1 MFEEKKPFLPPNVK
15 PLADKEL
22 MEAENS
28 SLTNDQLQR
37 KLMLIDIES
46 RASQAELTRHQTAQ
60 FKMKQAEQ
68 KDKFWSRGRELK
80 NTAASQKKHQDG
92 CSHRKGGRS
101 IEALQRGGT
110 DASDHSLI
118 RHLLPHNEWFVRCQR
133 CGKTWRP
140 PHVEDFDLKTVEGK
154 AAFEQAKVD
163 YKWAMEAPTNNTPST
178 GITFKH
184 QSEDDDKTAKQF
196 VHDVMQD
203 VNLR

>member
-1 MFEEKKPFLPPNVK
+1 MSEQEQPVKKLN
-15 PLADKEL
+15 DKQL

-46 RASQAELTRHQTAQ
+46 RVSQAELTRHQTAQ

-68 KDKFWSRGRELK
+68 KDKFWSRGRELR
-80 NTAASQKKHQDG
+80 NTEASQKKHQEG
-92 CSHRKGGRS
+92 CSHRKGGRG

-118 RHLLPHNEWFVRCQR
+118 KHLLPWNEWYIRCQR
-133 CGKTWRP
+133 CGRTWKP
-140 PHVEDFDLKTVEGK
+140 THAEDYDLTTPEGK
-154 AAFEQAKVD
+154 AAFEQAKID
-163 YKWAMEAPTNNTPST
+163 YKWAMDAPTNNSSSS
-178 GITFKH
+178 GITFRH
-184 QSEDDDKTAKQF
+184 TSEDDNKTANKF
-196 VHDVMQD
+196 VHESIKE

>member
-1 MFEEKKPFLPPNVK
+1 MSEQEQPVKKLK
-15 PLADKEL
+15 DKEL

-46 RASQAELTRHQTAQ
+46 RVSQAELTRHQTAQ

-92 CSHRKGGRS
+92 CSHRKGGRG
-101 IEALQRGGT
+101 IEALQKGGT

-118 RHLLPHNEWFVRCQR
+118 KHLLPWNEWYIRCQR
-133 CGKTWRP
+133 CGKTWKP
-140 PHVEDFDLKTVEGK
+140 PHAEDYDLKTPEGK
-154 AAFEQAKVD
+154 ESFEQAKVD
-163 YKWAMEAPTNNTPST
+163 YKWATDAPTGNTAST
-178 GITFKH
+178 GITFQYH
-184 QSEDDDKTAKQF
+184 SEDDDRSAKEF
-196 VHDVMQD
+196 VHDTVKE

>member
-1 MFEEKKPFLPPNVK
+1 MSDPQLPVKKLN
-15 PLADKEL
+15 DKEL

-46 RASQAELTRHQTAQ
+46 RVSQAELTRHQTAQ

-80 NTAASQKKHQDG
+80 NTEASQKKHQDG

-101 IEALQRGGT
+101 IEALQKGGT
-110 DASDHSLI
+110 DASDHCILH
-118 RHLLPHNEWFVRCQR
+118 HLLPNNEWWLRCMR
-133 CGKTWRP
+133 CGRTWRP
-140 PHVEDFDLKTVEGK
+140 VHSEDYNLTVPAERE
-154 AAFEQAKVD
+154 AFEQAKAA
-163 YKWAMEAPTNNTPST
+163 YKWALEAPTNNSPSS
-178 GITFKH
+178 GITFSH
-184 QSEDDDKTAKQF
+184 TSEDDNKTAKKF
-196 VHDVMQD
+196 VHDVMKD